1 MDIPPNQTIYINNLN
16 EKMKKEDLKK
26 HLYTLFSQFG
36 PVIDIVAMKTPKMRG
51 QAFVV
56 FREIPMATNALRSMQ
71 GFIFFDKAMR
81 ITFARSKSDVFAKND
96 GTYWT
101 KGKAEK
107 RKAEEARKRQLAAKQ
122 ARRETVPVKETN
134 GHTPAPPTPNE
145 SNGDKT
151 DEIPTNNILFLSNL
165 PDETTQMMLSMLF
178 QEMPGFKDV
187 RLVDG
192 RADIGFVEFD
202 TPPQAQVAKDQLDG
216 FKITPEKAMVIKYA
230 KQ

>member
-16 EKMKKEDLKK
+16 EKLRKEDLKK
-26 HLYTLFSQFG
+26 HLYILFSQFG
-36 PVIDIVAMKTPKMRG
+36 PVVDIVAMKTPKMRG

-56 FREIPMATNALRSMQ
+56 FREIPMATSALRSMQ
-71 GFIFFDKAMR
+71 GFPFFDKPMR
-81 ITFARSKSDVFAKND
+81 ITFSRSKSHVFSKSD

-107 RKAEEARKRQLAAKQ
+107 RKAEEARKKQMAAKQ
-122 ARRETVPVKETN
+122 VKKVPSKETN
-134 GHTPAPPTPNE
+134 GNSEPAPTAAPI
-145 SNGDKT
+145 SNNDK
-151 DEIPTNNILFLSNL
+151 EVEEPTNSILFLSNL

-202 TPPQAQVAKDQLDG
+202 TPSQAQVAKDQLDG

>member
-26 HLYTLFSQFG
+26 HLYILFSQFG
-36 PVIDIVAMKTPKMRG
+36 PVIDIIAMKTPKMRG

-56 FREIPMATNALRSMQ
+56 FREIPMATSALRSMQ
-71 GFIFFDKAMR
+71 GFTFFDKPMR
-81 ITFARSKSDVFAKND
+81 ITFSRSKSHVFSKKD
-96 GTYWT
+96 GTFWT

-107 RKAEEARKRQLAAKQ
+107 RKAEEARKKQIATKQ
-122 ARRETVPVKETN
+122 ARKEAPAKETN
-134 GHTPAPPTPNE
+134 GHSEPVASAAPI
-145 SNGDKT
+145 SNK
-151 DEIPTNNILFLSNL
+151 EEEPTNSILFLSNL

-187 RLVDG
+187 RLVEG

-202 TPPQAQVAKDQLDG
+202 TPSQAQVAKDQLDG